1 MLLLCLFG
9 FDFMGSAKEL
19 YEDRGAERKE
29 DCEHVA
35 VSPFTIPPPPN
46 SGSSELM
53 HLHLAYQT
61 LTCNS
66 HFFILPIIKV

>member
-35 VSPFTIPPPPN
+35 VSPFTIPPPPQFRIFRIDAFASCISN
-46 SGSSELM
+46 VNM
-53 HLHLAYQT
+53 
-61 LTCNS
+61 
-66 HFFILPIIKV
+66 